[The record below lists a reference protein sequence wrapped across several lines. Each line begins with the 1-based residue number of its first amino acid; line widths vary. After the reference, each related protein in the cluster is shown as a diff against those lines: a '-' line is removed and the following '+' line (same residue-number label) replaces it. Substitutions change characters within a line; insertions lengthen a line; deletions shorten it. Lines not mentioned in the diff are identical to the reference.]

1 MDRPSISCTQWMQ
14 YQLDNHA
21 TVEDVIEHLDDLR
34 PDGEGWHYLI
44 ADSTGSCAVIE
55 YLSGDALVYKG
66 DAVEVCALTNTTY
79 AQAMSH
85 IPLDKAFGGKIDIA
99 AGSESYGRFIR
110 IAAES
115 HA

>member
-1 MDRPSISCTQWMQ
+1 MDRPGISCTQWMQ

-44 ADSTGSCAVIE
+44 ADSTGS
-55 YLSGDALVYKG
+55 D
-66 DAVEVCALTNTTY
+66 
-79 AQAMSH
+79 
-85 IPLDKAFGGKIDIA
+85 
-99 AGSESYGRFIR
+99 SYGRFIR